1 MMMVIIWL
9 MMVNNYLVGGFNHLE
24 KYEFVSWGDDIP
36 NMMENNPN
44 VPNHQPDIIINH
56 LNHQGFWTLAQRISK
71 INMFSNGFS
80 P

>member
-1 MMMVIIWL
+1 MVNIWLILMVIIWL

-44 VPNHQPDIIINH
+44 VPNHQPDIINRDSW
-56 LNHQGFWTLAQRISK
+56 QK
-71 INMFSNGFS
+71 ILSGY
-80 P
+80 